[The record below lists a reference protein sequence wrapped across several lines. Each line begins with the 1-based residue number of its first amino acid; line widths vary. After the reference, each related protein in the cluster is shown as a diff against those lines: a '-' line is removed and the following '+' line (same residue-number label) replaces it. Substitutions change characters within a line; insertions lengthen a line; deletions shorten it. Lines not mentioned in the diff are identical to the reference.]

1 MSELSNIL
9 KIIEQLEKEQVDFII
24 IGGMAVILYGM
35 PRTSEDLDI
44 LVKMKSENIQKIRN
58 ALSNI
63 FSDSEIKEITFNELK
78 NYAVIRY
85 ISPDNDIIDIV
96 ANLGEAFH
104 YENIEFK
111 EMEIEGI
118 KVKVATPKALINMKS
133 STYRE
138 KDKLDLLF
146 LKELIKKNASN

>member
-78 NYAVIRY
+78 NYAV
-85 ISPDNDIIDIV
+85 
-96 ANLGEAFH
+96 
-104 YENIEFK
+104 
-111 EMEIEGI
+111 
-118 KVKVATPKALINMKS
+118 
-133 STYRE
+133 
-138 KDKLDLLF
+138 
-146 LKELIKKNASN
+146 